1 MSPDGRPRPRT
12 TSARS
17 GEEVSDL
24 DKRIIEHLQADGRR
38 PFTQIAADLGVSEAA
53 VRARTNRLIERGIL
67 QVVGVTDPLKLGFQQ
82 MAMIGI
88 RCESDRLVAV
98 AEHHR
103 RRCPRS
109 TTWSSRPG
117 TYDLLIETV
126 CEDNEALLRFL
137 TETPAGHRRRARDGD
152 LRLPADGQAD
162 LPVGDPLSDRLATR
176 MPRRAGRAAT
186 LPDRRRRR
194 RQSSS

>member
-1 MSPDGRPRPRT
+1 MTDAVRPRPR
-12 TSARS
+12 ALPNRS

-38 PFTQIAADLGVSEAA
+38 PYTQIAAELGVSEAA

-88 RCESDRLVAV
+88 RCESDQLVSV
-98 AEHHR
+98 AEQVADM
-103 RRCPRS
+103 S
-109 TTWSSRPG
+109 EVDYVVITAG

-137 TETPAGHRRRARDGD
+137 TEKLRAIDGVRETETFVY
-152 LRLPADGQAD
+152 LRMVKQTYQWG
-162 LPVGDPLSDRLATR
+162 TR
-176 MPRRAGRAAT
+176 
-186 LPDRRRRR
+186 
-194 RQSSS
+194 

>member
-1 MSPDGRPRPRT
+1 MTSDVGPRPRAAGGRT
-12 TSARS
+12 

-38 PFTQIAADLGVSEAA
+38 PYTQIAADLGVSEAA

-88 RCESDRLVAV
+88 RCESDRLVSV
-98 AEHHR
+98 AEQVAEM
-103 RRCPRS
+103 PEVDYVVI
-109 TTWSSRPG
+109 TAG

-137 TETPAGHRRRARDGD
+137 TERLRSIDGVRDTETFVY
-152 LRLPADGQAD
+152 LRMVKQTYQWG
-162 LPVGDPLSDRLATR
+162 TR
-176 MPRRAGRAAT
+176 
-186 LPDRRRRR
+186 
-194 RQSSS
+194 

>member
-1 MSPDGRPRPRT
+1 MTLDGRPRTRIA
-12 TSARS
+12 SRS
-17 GEEVSDL
+17 SDDVSDL

-67 QVVGVTDPLKLGFQQ
+67 QVVGVTDPLKLGFHQ

-88 RCESDRLVAV
+88 RCESDQLVTV
-98 AEHHR
+98 AEQIAEM
-103 RRCPRS
+103 PEVDYVVI
-109 TTWSSRPG
+109 TAG

-137 TETPAGHRRRARDGD
+137 TEKLRAIEGVRETETFVY
-152 LRLPADGQAD
+152 LRMVKQTYQWG
-162 LPVGDPLSDRLATR
+162 TR
-176 MPRRAGRAAT
+176 
-186 LPDRRRRR
+186 
-194 RQSSS
+194 